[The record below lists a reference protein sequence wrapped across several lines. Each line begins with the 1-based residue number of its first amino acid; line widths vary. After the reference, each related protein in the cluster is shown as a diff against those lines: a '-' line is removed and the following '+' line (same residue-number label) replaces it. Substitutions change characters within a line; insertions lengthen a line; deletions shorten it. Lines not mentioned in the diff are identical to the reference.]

1 MKTYCC
7 MWCKPFII
15 IIAFCLFRQGVCL
28 RVDAGCFCVSIRGF
42 PRLRASQVRRV
53 PLGAVS
59 PLGDRVGARVCNGC
73 VSGKMRFP
81 NDRAL

>member
-28 RVDAGCFCVSIRGF
+28 RGRCRLFLCEHQGLSQAQGFTGEEGPTGC
-42 PRLRASQVRRV
+42 RV
-53 PLGAVS
+53 TPWG
-59 PLGDRVGARVCNGC
+59 
-73 VSGKMRFP
+73 
-81 NDRAL
+81 